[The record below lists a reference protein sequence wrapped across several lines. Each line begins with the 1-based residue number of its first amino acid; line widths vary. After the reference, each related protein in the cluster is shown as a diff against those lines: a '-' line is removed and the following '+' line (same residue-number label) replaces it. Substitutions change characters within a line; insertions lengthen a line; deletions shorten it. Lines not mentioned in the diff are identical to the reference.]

1 MTLTRTTSEAFIAA
15 QMEIRHGRAT
25 IETCGYKPRTHG
37 EQQSLE
43 ACEAGAKKRKR
54 RANAMVETIEA
65 KSNPELTLRQL
76 VTKAC
81 DHPSGGIPIGI
92 RGFPP
97 ANSMV
102 KRAIRKGYATLT
114 RTPGLGGR
122 CNYTRLIPTE
132 KGQSFA
138 ARS

>member
-1 MTLTRTTSEAFIAA
+1 MSYNGPNQAFITA

-25 IETCGYKPRTHG
+25 IATCGYKPRTHG

-43 ACEAGAKKRKR
+43 ACESAALKRKR
-54 RANAMVETIEA
+54 RVSNMIETIET
-65 KSNPELTLRQL
+65 KKNPTLTLRQL
-76 VTKAC
+76 VTAAC

-97 ANSMV
+97 AGAMV
-102 KRAIRKGYATLT
+102 NRAIRKGYATLT
-114 RTPGLGGR
+114 RVHGLGGR
-122 CNYTRLIPTE
+122 CNYSRLIPTD

-138 ARS
+138 QRG